1 MMVEKAGITVNLNHI
16 LTEKR
21 NPQTLNIDELSSLEI
36 VKKINEE
43 DHQVP
48 QAINKVLPVIAL
60 LVDEI
65 VSAFKQGGRLI
76 YIGAGTSGRLGV
88 LDASEC
94 VPTFGTPAEQV
105 IGIIAGGDKALRHA
119 LEGAEDNKKQAI
131 EDLKAINLSNKD
143 ILVGI
148 AASGRTPYTLSALAY
163 ANGLGT
169 VTGCVVN
176 SPQSPMEQ
184 EAKYAIVA
192 ESGPEVVT
200 GSTRMKAGTAQKLV
214 LNMLTTASM
223 IQIGKVYSNL
233 MVDVQPTND
242 KLVQRAKNIIAELT
256 GVSPE
261 EAAESL
267 QTYKTPKAAILAL
280 LTSTEG
286 DEVHRLLDKHDGHLK
301 KAIGEAMEQQIKD

>member
-1 MMVEKAGITVNLNHI
+1 MNLNHI

-163 ANGLGT
+163 ANSLG
-169 VTGCVVN
+169 VITGCVVN

-223 IQIGKVYSNL
+223 VQIGKVYSNL

-301 KAIGEAMEQQIKD
+301 KAIGEAMEQQTKD

>member
-1 MMVEKAGITVNLNHI
+1 MNLNHI

-163 ANGLGT
+163 ANSLGT

-256 GVSPE
+256 GVLSE

-301 KAIGEAMEQQIKD
+301 KAIGEAMKQQTKD

>member
-1 MMVEKAGITVNLNHI
+1 VNLNHI

-163 ANGLGT
+163 ANSLGA

-301 KAIGEAMEQQIKD
+301 KAIVEAMEQPTKD

>member
-1 MMVEKAGITVNLNHI
+1 MNLNHI

-119 LEGAEDNKKQAI
+119 LEGAEDNKKQAM

-163 ANGLGT
+163 ANSLGT

>member
-1 MMVEKAGITVNLNHI
+1 MNLNHI

-48 QAINKVLPVIAL
+48 HAINKVLPVIAL

-163 ANGLGT
+163 ANSLGT

-176 SPQSPMEQ
+176 SPQSAMEQ

>member
-1 MMVEKAGITVNLNHI
+1 MNLNHI

-43 DHQVP
+43 DYQVP

-163 ANGLGT
+163 ANSLGT

-286 DEVHRLLDKHDGHLK
+286 DDVHRLLDKHDGHLK

>member
-1 MMVEKAGITVNLNHI
+1 MNLNHI

-94 VPTFGTPAEQV
+94 LPTFGTPAEQV

-163 ANGLGT
+163 ANSLGT

-280 LTSTEG
+280 LTSIEG
-286 DEVHRLLDKHDGHLK
+286 DKVHRLLDKHDGHLK

>member
-1 MMVEKAGITVNLNHI
+1 VNLNHI

-21 NPQTLNIDELSSLEI
+21 NPQALNIDELSSLEI

-43 DHQVP
+43 DHKVP

-163 ANGLGT
+163 ANSLGT

-301 KAIGEAMEQQIKD
+301 KAIGEAMEQQTKD

>member
-1 MMVEKAGITVNLNHI
+1 MNLNHI

-43 DHQVP
+43 DHKVP

-163 ANGLGT
+163 ANSLGA

-301 KAIGEAMEQQIKD
+301 KAIGEAMEQPTKD

>member
-1 MMVEKAGITVNLNHI
+1 VNLNHI

-163 ANGLGT
+163 ANSLGA

-301 KAIGEAMEQQIKD
+301 NAIGEAMEQPTKD

>member
-1 MMVEKAGITVNLNHI
+1 VNLNHI

-163 ANGLGT
+163 ANSLGA

-223 IQIGKVYSNL
+223 VQIGKVYSNL

-301 KAIGEAMEQQIKD
+301 KAIGEAMEQPTKD

>member
-1 MMVEKAGITVNLNHI
+1 MNLNHI

-163 ANGLGT
+163 ANSLGT

-301 KAIGEAMEQQIKD
+301 KAIGEAMEQPTKD

>member
-1 MMVEKAGITVNLNHI
+1 VNLNHI

-48 QAINKVLPVIAL
+48 HAINQVLPVIAL

-163 ANGLGT
+163 ANSLGT

-176 SPQSPMEQ
+176 SPQSAMEQ
-184 EAKYAIVA
+184 EAQYAIVA

-301 KAIGEAMEQQIKD
+301 KAIGEAMEQPTKD

>member
-1 MMVEKAGITVNLNHI
+1 
-16 LTEKR
+16 
-21 NPQTLNIDELSSLEI
+21 
-36 VKKINEE
+36 
-43 DHQVP
+43 VP

-163 ANGLGT
+163 ANSLGT

-280 LTSTEG
+280 LTSIEG

>member
-1 MMVEKAGITVNLNHI
+1 MNLNHI

-163 ANGLGT
+163 ANSLGT

-256 GVSPE
+256 GVSSE

-301 KAIGEAMEQQIKD
+301 KAIGEAMKQQTKD

>member
-1 MMVEKAGITVNLNHI
+1 MNLNHI

-60 LVDEI
+60 LVDGI

-163 ANGLGT
+163 ANSLGA

-301 KAIGEAMEQQIKD
+301 KAIGEAMEQPTKD

>member
-1 MMVEKAGITVNLNHI
+1 MNLNHI

-163 ANGLGT
+163 ANSLGT

-256 GVSPE
+256 GVSSE
-261 EAAESL
+261 EAAEIL

-301 KAIGEAMEQQIKD
+301 KAIGEAMEQQTKD

>member
-1 MMVEKAGITVNLNHI
+1 VNLNHI

-163 ANGLGT
+163 AYSLGT

-301 KAIGEAMEQQIKD
+301 KAIGEAMEQPTKD

>member
-1 MMVEKAGITVNLNHI
+1 MNLNHI

-131 EDLKAINLSNKD
+131 EDLKAITLSNKD

-148 AASGRTPYTLSALAY
+148 AASGRTPYTLSALVY
-163 ANGLGT
+163 ANSLGT

-242 KLVQRAKNIIAELT
+242 KLVQRAKNIIEELT

-267 QTYKTPKAAILAL
+267 QTYKTPKAAVLAL

-301 KAIGEAMEQQIKD
+301 KAIGEAMEQPNKD

>member
-1 MMVEKAGITVNLNHI
+1 MNLNHI

-119 LEGAEDNKKQAI
+119 LEGAEDNKKQSI

-163 ANGLGT
+163 ANSLGT

-256 GVSPE
+256 GVSSE

-301 KAIGEAMEQQIKD
+301 KAIGEAKEQQIKD

>member
-1 MMVEKAGITVNLNHI
+1 MNLNHI

-163 ANGLGT
+163 ANSLGA
-169 VTGCVVN
+169 VTGCIVN

-267 QTYKTPKAAILAL
+267 KTYKTPKAAILAL

-301 KAIGEAMEQQIKD
+301 KAIGEAMEQPTKD

>member
-1 MMVEKAGITVNLNHI
+1 VNLNHI

-48 QAINKVLPVIAL
+48 HAINKVLPVIAL

-119 LEGAEDNKKQAI
+119 LEGAEDNKEKAI

-148 AASGRTPYTLSALAY
+148 AASGRTPYTLSALGY
-163 ANGLGT
+163 ANSLGA

-176 SPQSPMEQ
+176 SPQSAMEQ

-301 KAIGEAMEQQIKD
+301 KAIGEAMEQQTKD

>member
-1 MMVEKAGITVNLNHI
+1 MNLNHI

-163 ANGLGT
+163 ANSLGT

-184 EAKYAIVA
+184 ESKYAIVA

-256 GVSPE
+256 GVSSE

-301 KAIGEAMEQQIKD
+301 KAIGEAMKQQTKD

>member
-1 MMVEKAGITVNLNHI
+1 MDLNHI

-119 LEGAEDNKKQAI
+119 LEGAEDNKEQAI
-131 EDLKAINLSNKD
+131 EDLKSINLSNKD

-163 ANGLGT
+163 ANSLGT

-261 EAAESL
+261 EAAEGL

-286 DEVHRLLDKHDGHLK
+286 DEVHRLLDKYDGHLK

>member
-1 MMVEKAGITVNLNHI
+1 MNLNHI

-65 VSAFKQGGRLI
+65 VSTFKQGGRLI

-94 VPTFGTPAEQV
+94 LPTFGTPAEQV

-163 ANGLGT
+163 ANSLGT

-280 LTSTEG
+280 LTSIEG
-286 DEVHRLLDKHDGHLK
+286 DKVHRLLDKHDGHLK

>member
-1 MMVEKAGITVNLNHI
+1 MNLNHI

-94 VPTFGTPAEQV
+94 VPTFGTSAEQV

-163 ANGLGT
+163 ANSLGA

-301 KAIGEAMEQQIKD
+301 KAIGEAMEQPTKD